1 MSRVTFFWSRWTAP
15 DLNPEAT
22 ARLISELNY
31 AGTAVAIAKKKVP
44 LGKPL
49 VFSALIGIVVGGLLG
64 SYSDAEQNREY
75 ARIFGTLGA
84 IFFAWGII
92 QLPLHLGSVLFAR
105 HQCVQWLRNIE
116 RHGPRLIQC
125 RFEITKAHGDKEA
138 RYQRDFTETEFR
150 FCADQAKS
158 DILSSPKG
166 NAVPAGRYWE
176 LWARILTGT
185 IESPS
190 FTKDRCL
197 AALASSISEVAL
209 FSDVYLITLQASGE
223 ITVQRIRKEEDT
235 KHLSLGFL
243 PMKALPEDARI
254 TRP

>member
-1 MSRVTFFWSRWTAP
+1 
-15 DLNPEAT
+15 LNPEAT

-44 LGKPL
+44 PGKPL

-92 QLPLHLGSVLFAR
+92 QLPLHLGSVLFVR

-197 AALASSISEVAL
+197 AALVSSISEVAL
-209 FSDVYLITLQASGE
+209 FSDVHLITLQASGE